1 MTTEELVKRVLAHM
15 GIDDAQIEITD
26 GEFLAITIKVSES
39 DSGLLIGYHGEALA
53 SLQRLLQIMLQEKG
67 GDKRVI
73 VNINDYKERREAQ
86 IKELT
91 EKIAQRVLESGRS
104 YMFSFMPANERLII
118 HQFLSENPDFA
129 ELESVSSGDGAS
141 RRLEI
146 RLKGDVSADTQA
158 A

>member
-1 MTTEELVKRVLAHM
+1 MTNEELVKRMLAHM
-15 GIDDAQIEITD
+15 GIDESEITVD
-26 GEFLAITIKVSES
+26 DTGSEFLSIGIKVSES

-53 SLQRLLQIMLQEKG
+53 SLQRLLQIMLQERG
-67 GDKRVI
+67 EGKRVL
-73 VNINDYKERREAQ
+73 VNINDYKERRQAQ
-86 IKELT
+86 LKELT

-104 YMFSFMPANERLII
+104 YMFSFMPANERLLV
-118 HQFLSENPDFA
+118 HQFLSENADFA

-146 RLKGDVSADTQA
+146 RLKNESSTQA